1 VKCEFS
7 RVDDNF
13 DQLDYEAHLTTP
25 IRKYMDTKNN
35 LSEKKLVERLVTPEH
50 LSPAFVAACD
60 CSIDKELLEQEL
72 EYLWD
77 DSDSAGKSYE
87 IYLGK
92 ISRNPI
98 VKSKITGKYFALP
111 WSVIIKLALA
121 KGIDK

>member
-1 VKCEFS
+1 
-7 RVDDNF
+7 
-13 DQLDYEAHLTTP
+13 
-25 IRKYMDTKNN
+25 MDTKNN

-60 CSIDKELLEQEL
+60 CSTDKELLEQEL

-98 VKSKITGKYFALP
+98 VKSKITGKYFSLP
-111 WSVIIKLALA
+111 
-121 KGIDK
+121 

>member
-1 VKCEFS
+1 
-7 RVDDNF
+7 
-13 DQLDYEAHLTTP
+13 
-25 IRKYMDTKNN
+25 MDTKNN
-35 LSEKKLVERLVTPEH
+35 LSEKKLVEQLDTPEQ
-50 LSPAFVAACD
+50 LSPSFVTACH
-60 CSIDKELLEQEL
+60 CSVDRQLLEQEL

-77 DSDSAGKSYE
+77 DTDATGKSYE

-111 WSVIIKLALA
+111 WPVIIKLALA

>member
-1 VKCEFS
+1 MNK
-7 RVDDNF
+7 
-13 DQLDYEAHLTTP
+13 Q
-25 IRKYMDTKNN
+25 NN
-35 LSEKKLVERLVTPEH
+35 LAENKLVQQLVTPEQM
-50 LSPAFVAACD
+50 SPSLVAACD
-60 CSIDKELLEQEL
+60 PLSENQLFEQEL

-77 DSDSAGKSYE
+77 DSLGAEKSYE

-111 WSVIIKLALA
+111 WSEIIKLALA

>member
-1 VKCEFS
+1 
-7 RVDDNF
+7 
-13 DQLDYEAHLTTP
+13 
-25 IRKYMDTKNN
+25 MDTANL
-35 LSEKKLVERLVTPEH
+35 LSEKKLIEQMVTPEKM
-50 LSPAFVAACD
+50 SPAFVAACE
-60 CSIDKELLEQEL
+60 CSSGEEQLNQEM

-77 DSDSAGKSYE
+77 DCDSSGKSYE

-111 WSVIIKLALA
+111 WSVIIKLALS

>member
-1 VKCEFS
+1 M
-7 RVDDNF
+7 NT
-13 DQLDYEAHLTTP
+13 Q
-25 IRKYMDTKNN
+25 NN
-35 LSEKKLVERLVTPEH
+35 LSEKSLVEQLVTPEQ
-50 LSPAFVAACD
+50 LSPAFIAACH
-60 CSIDKELLEQEL
+60 CSTDKQLLEQEL

-77 DSDSAGKSYE
+77 DSDPAGKSYE

-98 VKSKITGKYFALP
+98 VKNKLTGKYFALP

>member
-1 VKCEFS
+1 M
-7 RVDDNF
+7 
-13 DQLDYEAHLTTP
+13 EA
-25 IRKYMDTKNN
+25 KNN

-60 CSIDKELLEQEL
+60 CSIEQELLEQEL

-111 WSVIIKLALA
+111 WSAIIKLALA

>member
-1 VKCEFS
+1 
-7 RVDDNF
+7 
-13 DQLDYEAHLTTP
+13 
-25 IRKYMDTKNN
+25 MDTTNN
-35 LSEKKLVERLVTPEH
+35 LSEKKLVDQLVTPEQ
-50 LSPAFVAACD
+50 LSPAFIAACH
-60 CSIDKELLEQEL
+60 CSTDKQLLEQEL

-77 DSDSAGKSYE
+77 DSDTTGKSYE

-98 VKSKITGKYFALP
+98 VKSKLTGKFFALP

>member
-1 VKCEFS
+1 
-7 RVDDNF
+7 
-13 DQLDYEAHLTTP
+13 
-25 IRKYMDTKNN
+25 MDTTNN
-35 LSEKKLVERLVTPEH
+35 LSEPKHVEQLVTPEQQ
-50 LSPAFVAACD
+50 SPTFIAACH
-60 CSIDKELLEQEL
+60 CSIDRQLLEQEL

-77 DSDSAGKSYE
+77 DSDTTGRAYE

-98 VKSKITGKYFALP
+98 VKSKLTGKYFALP